1 MKTWQGSLAVSGHE
15 GIVSPAYYVGRRI
28 TDVDNRFMHH
38 LLRSLPLI
46 AEYGAR
52 SKGIRPSQWDLPWDE
67 FASIKVAIPA
77 FAEQKAIADYLDR
90 ETMRIDALIEK
101 KQGMINL
108 LDHRW
113 SNKLRE
119 IVEVQPQAEIMQLRR
134 CVEKIVSGNWGG
146 EPGTSAV
153 EALCVRAGDFD
164 FRTYSANSGVMR
176 SFSTGDVEKSRL
188 REGDL
193 ILEKSGGGEESP
205 VGRVVEWKSY
215 EVAIP
220 TNFAA
225 GVRANKRVSRK
236 YLLYLFAAC
245 YSSRLTTRS
254 IKQTTGI
261 QNLDMGSYLSEKVPV
276 PSLTVQEAIVERLD
290 KVLFNIRTL
299 QNCLEVQIEVLRERR
314 RALITAAVTGEL
326 EIPEVAA

>member
-1 MKTWQGSLAVSGHE
+1 MNAHLGGLGISDSDGRCSPVYLVLRPVVPIDSGFC
-15 GIVSPAYYVGRRI
+15 SY
-28 TDVDNRFMHH
+28 
-38 LLRSLPLI
+38 LLRHMAMSGYIRSLVQT
-46 AEYGAR
+46 
-52 SKGIRPSQWDLPWDE
+52 IRFNSSDFKFDDLKNFYLPMPSV
-67 FASIKVAIPA
+67 S
-77 FAEQKAIADYLDR
+77 EQKAIADYLDQ
-90 ETMRIDALIEK
+90 ETARIDALIEK

-146 EPGTSAV
+146 EPGTSVV

-290 KVLFNIRTL
+290 KILSNIRTL